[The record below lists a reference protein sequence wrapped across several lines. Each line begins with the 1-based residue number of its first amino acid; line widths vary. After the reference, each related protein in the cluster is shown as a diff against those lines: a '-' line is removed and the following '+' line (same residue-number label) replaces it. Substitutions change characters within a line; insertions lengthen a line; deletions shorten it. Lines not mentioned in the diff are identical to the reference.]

1 MASHSLEVADSV
13 TDGIHSHVA
22 HVQSPRWV
30 WKHGEDIK
38 LLPVGT
44 LQKHS
49 QMIHAQSCE
58 EKNNLILILRDD
70 NNSLHYQPGLYK
82 RLHCINL
89 MRSGQE

>member
-13 TDGIHSHVA
+13 TDGVHSHMA

-44 LQKHS
+44 LGKTT
-49 QMIHAQSCE
+49 ITITTITLDFNPE
-58 EKNNLILILRDD
+58 
-70 NNSLHYQPGLYK
+70 
-82 RLHCINL
+82 RL
-89 MRSGQE
+89 Q